1 MWDVNRPGHQGLDC
15 RCQITKLVA
24 MTSVRTARARIP
36 RRKRLGLV
44 LSGGGSRGVAHIGVI
59 RALLE
64 AGIEPDPVAGAS
76 AGAIVGALYAAGHS
90 PAAMLDFFR
99 GLDPLP
105 FNGFA
110 LGKPGLLDPMTFAPY
125 FRRYFRG
132 DSFARLQRKLFI
144 VATDLIR
151 GEPVVFTRGR
161 LIRPLLASSAVP
173 MVYSPI
179 QIGGRWYGD
188 GGIVDNLPVRLLE
201 GRCDITIGV
210 YASPIRRVRRRE
222 LSNSFSVLDRALEV
236 GILVHSRA
244 SFARCDLVIQ
254 PRALTRYGMFDTEH
268 LPAIEAVGY
277 RAARDQM
284 PRIRRLLRR

>member
-1 MWDVNRPGHQGLDC
+1 MGNANRQCLTG
-15 RCQITKLVA
+15 T
-24 MTSVRTARARIP
+24 VRRNRGQAGT
-36 RRKRLGLV
+36 LGLV

-64 AGIEPDPVAGAS
+64 ARIEPDRVAGAS

-105 FNGFA
+105 FTGIA
-110 LGKPGLLDPMTFAPY
+110 LGKPGLLDPMNFAPY

-132 DSFARLQRKLFI
+132 DSFARLRRKLFV
-144 VATDLIR
+144 VATDLLR
-151 GEPVVFTRGR
+151 GEPAVFTRGR

-173 MVYSPI
+173 MVYSPV

-201 GRCDITIGV
+201 GLCDVIIGV
-210 YASPIRRVRRRE
+210 YASPIRRLRRRE
-222 LSNSFSVLDRALEV
+222 LSNSFGILDRALEV
-236 GILVHSRA
+236 GILVHSRE
-244 SFARCDLVIQ
+244 SFQRCDLVIQ
-254 PRALTRYGMFDTEH
+254 PRALTRYGMFDTAH

-277 RAARDQM
+277 RAAREQL
-284 PRIRRLLRR
+284 PRIRRLLGG

>member
-1 MWDVNRPGHQGLDC
+1 MGNANRQCLTG
-15 RCQITKLVA
+15 
-24 MTSVRTARARIP
+24 TARRNRGQAGT
-36 RRKRLGLV
+36 LGLV

-64 AGIEPDPVAGAS
+64 AGIEPDRVAGAS

-105 FNGFA
+105 FTGIS
-110 LGKPGLLDPMTFAPY
+110 LGKPGLLDPMNFAPY

-132 DSFARLQRKLFI
+132 DSFARLRCKLLV
-144 VATDLIR
+144 VATDLLR
-151 GEPVVFTRGR
+151 GEPAVFTRGR

-173 MVYSPI
+173 MVYSPV

-201 GRCDITIGV
+201 GQCEVIIGV
-210 YASPIRRVRRRE
+210 YASPIRRLRRRE
-222 LSNSFSVLDRALEV
+222 LSNSFDILDRALEV
-236 GILVHSRA
+236 GILVHSRE
-244 SFARCDLVIQ
+244 SLQRCDLVIQ
-254 PRALTRYGMFDTEH
+254 PRALTRYGMFDTAH

-277 RAARDQM
+277 RAAREQL
-284 PRIRRLLRR
+284 PRIRRLLGG